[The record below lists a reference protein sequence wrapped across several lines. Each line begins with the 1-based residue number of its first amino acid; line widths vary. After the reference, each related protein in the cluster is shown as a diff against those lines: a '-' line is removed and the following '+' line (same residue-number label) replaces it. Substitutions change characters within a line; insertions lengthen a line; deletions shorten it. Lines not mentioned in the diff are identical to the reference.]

1 VEYSVLTWEPGYF
14 EGYATRSKPYLPGGI
29 CWWNPISKSN
39 GDRYCGSSADTYRVT
54 SDHSFVDV
62 ARSKGVTNYDIFTT
76 CSWPNVTQSV
86 DDGSSY
92 YQITGSSSSTGGG
105 TTYTYSYS
113 VPVYAQ
119 TTNTFG
125 PTTTGQTWNGA
136 TVENR
141 GCVVEKLVNK
151 LSESGWT
158 LLTSLT
164 HAAFGSGDSSYVF
177 TRQNATSSLLT
188 TSTSVSALTGPA
200 EYKTVTYNPRH
211 YEYTNIRACI
221 GPLSSYNGCQPGY
234 NGNLPDHTALNESFV
249 DVVRREGVDNATIFE
264 TCDFPSRTIGTT
276 VYTGG
281 PSGAPS
287 SQRPSTVHYTYGK
300 GTTWY
305 DAGLVAT
312 DCVTAKFLS
321 KLAESGWELHSFT
334 MTLSDE
340 TTPRDER
347 HTFVFTRQNA
357 TSS

>member
-1 VEYSVLTWEPGYF
+1 MDSNHGNEY
-14 EGYATRSKPYLPGGI
+14 KGI
-29 CWWNPISKSN
+29 
-39 GDRYCGSSADTYRVT
+39 
-54 SDHSFVDV
+54 
-62 ARSKGVTNYDIFTT
+62 TNYDIFTT

-86 DDGSSY
+86 EALSN
-92 YQITGSSSSTGGG
+92 
-105 TTYTYSYS
+105 SYS
-113 VPVYAQ
+113 AYAQ

-136 TVENR
+136 TIENR

-151 LSESGWT
+151 YSESGWT

-164 HAAFGSGDSSYVF
+164 NAAFGSGDSSYVF

-188 TSTSVSALTGPA
+188 TPSTFVSSLTGPA

-221 GPLSSYNGCQPGY
+221 GPSYGYGGYGCPPGY

-276 VYTGG
+276 VYTGSTG
-281 PSGAPS
+281 GYPS
-287 SQRPSTVHYTYGK
+287 SYTTHYTYGK

-305 DAGLVAT
+305 FAGPAAT

-321 KLAESGWELHSFT
+321 KLAESGWKLHSFT

-340 TTPRDER
+340 ATKTYER